1 MGRIE
6 RPVAAVHSQIM
17 LNQTALTSTWRMNKC
32 VQKLVSAIDLSGTL
46 IEMAD
51 RPLIAMCLW
60 VMW

>member
-51 RPLIAMCLW
+51 RPHSLQC
-60 VMW
+60 VFG